1 MKNREIELL
10 KGSII
15 KLEYILDE
23 IGIELEAVRCKHDSY
38 ELNELCSKYDKL
50 SKKASKLRNKT
61 NKLMQN
67 IEKDEKLSKSSCI
80 TYDKNVEFSEI
91 KNVNIDNNVG
101 KLPVNAVITKKSVCD
116 VKLLVLDDAK
126 FVIKKKSIICKSSA
140 SKINKITSK
149 ETRDIRNKINSKN
162 NTNSKIILS
171 EDVAVSGI
179 KQLLE
184 VVYGRPVTN
193 KDYASDIRVGKVS
206 LNDYLKTGVKN

>member
-23 IGIELEAVRCKHDSY
+23 IGIELEAIRCKHDSY

-91 KNVNIDNNVG
+91 KNVNIDNTVG
-101 KLPVNAVITKKSVCD
+101 KLPVNAVIIKKSVCD

-140 SKINKITSK
+140 SKINKIASK
-149 ETRDIRNKINSKN
+149 ETRDIRNKINSKTN
-162 NTNSKIILS
+162 NNSKIILS

>member
-23 IGIELEAVRCKHDSY
+23 IGIELEAIRCKHDSY

-91 KNVNIDNNVG
+91 KNVNIDNTVG
-101 KLPVNAVITKKSVCD
+101 KLPVNAVIIKKSVCD

>member
-23 IGIELEAVRCKHDSY
+23 IGIELEAIRCKHDSY

-91 KNVNIDNNVG
+91 KNVNIDNTVG
-101 KLPVNAVITKKSVCD
+101 KLPVNAVIIKKSVCD

-140 SKINKITSK
+140 SKINKIASK
-149 ETRDIRNKINSKN
+149 ETRDIRNKINSKTN
-162 NTNSKIILS
+162 NNSKM
-171 EDVAVSGI
+171 
-179 KQLLE
+179 
-184 VVYGRPVTN
+184 
-193 KDYASDIRVGKVS
+193 
-206 LNDYLKTGVKN
+206 

>member
-23 IGIELEAVRCKHDSY
+23 IGIELEAIRCKHDSY

-91 KNVNIDNNVG
+91 KNVNIDNTVG
-101 KLPVNAVITKKSVCD
+101 KLPVNAVIIKKSVCD

-140 SKINKITSK
+140 SKINKIASK
-149 ETRDIRNKINSKN
+149 ETRDIRNKINSKTN
-162 NTNSKIILS
+162 NNSKIILS

-193 KDYASDIRVGKVS
+193 KDYASDIRVGNVS

>member
-23 IGIELEAVRCKHDSY
+23 IGIELEAIRCKHDSY

-91 KNVNIDNNVG
+91 KNVNIDNTVG
-101 KLPVNAVITKKSVCD
+101 KLPVNAVIIKKSVCN
-116 VKLLVLDDAK
+116 VNLLVLDDAK

-149 ETRDIRNKINSKN
+149 ETRDIRNKINSKT

-184 VVYGRPVTN
+184 VIYGRPVTN
-193 KDYASDIRVGKVS
+193 KDYASDIRVGNVS

>member
-23 IGIELEAVRCKHDSY
+23 IGIELEAIRCKHDSY

-91 KNVNIDNNVG
+91 KNVNIDNTVG
-101 KLPVNAVITKKSVCD
+101 KLPVNAVIIKKSVCD

-140 SKINKITSK
+140 SKINKIASK
-149 ETRDIRNKINSKN
+149 ETRDIRNKINSKTN
-162 NTNSKIILS
+162 NNSKIILS

-206 LNDYLKTGVKN
+206 LNDYLKTRVKN